1 MKKFIRRAVL
11 ATALLALTAGVAAA
25 QSNDGKNREVT
36 IVNSTGVSMNNFYSS
51 NSATTSW
58 GPDQLGSN
66 ETLAAGSSKA
76 WNFDDGSGA
85 CLFDFR
91 AVFIDGAG
99 HQHNAVRNRID
110 VCTVSTF
117 TFSSI
122 D

>member
-11 ATALLALTAGVAAA
+11 ATALFAATAGVAMAD
-25 QSNDGKNREVT
+25 NNNREVT
-36 IVNSTGVSMNNFYSS
+36 IVNATGVTMNNFYSS
-51 NSATTSW
+51 NSATTNW
-58 GPDQLGSN
+58 GPDQLGAN

-85 CLFDFR
+85 CLFDFK
-91 AVFIDGAG
+91 AVFIDSAG
-99 HQHNAVRNRID
+99 HQHNAVRNRIN
-110 VCTVSTF
+110 VCQVSTF

>member
-11 ATALLALTAGVAAA
+11 ATALLALTSGVALA
-25 QSNDGKNREVT
+25 QSNDGKNRVVT
-36 IVNSTGVSMNNFYSS
+36 IENATGVTMNNFYSS
-51 NSATTSW
+51 NSATTAW

-66 ETLAAGSSKA
+66 ETLAAGSSKN

-91 AVFIDGAG
+91 AVFIDSAG
-99 HQHNAVRNRID
+99 HTHNAVRNRVN
-110 VCTVSTF
+110 VCTESTF
-117 TFSSI
+117 RFTSI